1 MGKIQRTIG
10 LDFGTHQT
18 KVCVEEREGA
28 ELRYEFF
35 KFKDTDGKEQFTL
48 PSIISVD
55 SKGCLTYGYL
65 PDTVEEGKI
74 IRYFKQPT
82 FTHTNDQK
90 KHEEAVYYTIWY
102 LAYILFDL
110 EAKYGQVFSLQMGVP
125 TDSEKFQE
133 RKELAV
139 SILLSAYS
147 LVEEVFKNDKESF
160 LGTSVT
166 KLKEMTEIVPFSE
179 EDKEIMGILVFPEA
193 YACLSPLLK
202 AKKISEYMS
211 LMVDIG
217 GGTTDISFFTINAR
231 DKKLHIYDFRS
242 IDKGLNFLTEADKLD
257 PKRKDSNV
265 KDEAEIDNDKM
276 EEFEGAVNKYCK
288 DLKNRLFSEF
298 RKQSR
303 LNQQKLAAALEAR
316 PLIYTGGGSTFD
328 SLRITYQNFKD
339 IIHVSEREW
348 QSMNVVDMDRIGTDG
363 LIPIL
368 FTAYGLSIAMKDD
381 DITAE
386 PFRDVFA
393 TLREEMSEESS
404 SFGQFSGGAEY
415 DDYRD
420 AY

>member
-1 MGKIQRTIG
+1 MQRTIG

-35 KFKDTDGKEQFTL
+35 KFKDTVGKEQFTL

-55 SKGCLTYGYL
+55 GCGYLTYGYL
-65 PDTVEEGKI
+65 PDKAENELGNI

-82 FTHTNDQK
+82 FTHTNDQE

-110 EAKYGQVFSLQMGVP
+110 EEKYGQVFSLQMGVP
-125 TDSEKFQE
+125 TDSERFQE

-139 SILLSAYS
+139 SILLSAYR

-166 KLKEMTEIVPFSE
+166 ELKEMTEIVPFSD

-193 YACLSPLLK
+193 YACLSPLMK
-202 AKKISEYMS
+202 AKKIIDCIMY

-217 GGTTDISFFTINAR
+217 GGTTDISFFTINAM
-231 DKKLHIYDFRS
+231 DKKLHLYDFCS
-242 IDKGLNFLTEADKLD
+242 IDKGLNFLTKADKLD

-265 KDEAEIDNDKM
+265 KDESEIDEDKKG
-276 EEFEGAVNKYCK
+276 EFEKAVNEYCK
-288 DLKNRLFSEF
+288 DLKKRLFFEI
-298 RKQSR
+298 RKQAR
-303 LNQQKLAAALEAR
+303 LYQQKLYAALEAR
-316 PLIYTGGGSTFD
+316 PLIYTGGGSTFS
-328 SLRITYQNFKD
+328 SLRIPYQNFES

-348 QSMNVVDMDRIGTDG
+348 ESKDVADMNRIRADR

-368 FTAYGLSIAMKDD
+368 FTAYGLSIAMTDD
-381 DITAE
+381 DIEAE
-386 PFRDVFA
+386 PFKEIFA
-393 TLREEMSEESS
+393 TLRVNEENTEENLN
-404 SFGQFSGGAEY
+404 ERDY
-415 DDYRD
+415 DLGRD
-420 AY
+420 AW